1 MQLYSLLGFVDG
13 YLVPLFMKAGIYWG
27 VTENSENL
35 CIGFLVINGDELDF
49 VKIFFDC
56 FKDNY

>member
-1 MQLYSLLGFVDG
+1 MGFVDG